1 MDYTYYFYYRP
12 FPLDC
17 QCNSVKQS
25 KINSTVASKDCNN
38 PQKDYHMIHLV
49 YTHLQMK
56 LCAK

>member
-25 KINSTVASKDCNN
+25 KINSTIASKDCTLHVTSKDCNN
-38 PQKDYHMIHLV
+38 QQKD
-49 YTHLQMK
+49 
-56 LCAK
+56 